1 MVLFITT
8 AQIMKNMK
16 KITKLQK
23 GDKVAVLSPSFAAP
37 GRFPHVFE
45 LGLERIRSIFGLEP
59 VEYPTTRKL
68 GASTEERARDLVAA
82 FEDPEIKAVIASI
95 GGDDQ
100 VTYIYKM
107 SPDVFVNNPKP
118 FLGYSDNSHF
128 CNFLFQQGIPSYYGA
143 CVMTQF
149 AMQKEMDAYTVGY
162 IRHALFDTGEYEILP
177 SPEYNEIGLDW
188 SDPALLATRR
198 VHEVN
203 TGWVWDSSVRGEGI
217 LWGGCLESI
226 DDMLR
231 NGTPIPS
238 LEEFKNIVLLLETSE
253 EIPSHDYVQR
263 VIRALGGRGI
273 LQKIQGV
280 LVGRP
285 KAWEFD
291 KPFTKEE
298 RNAYVKGQQE
308 AIIESVRSYNKQ
320 IPIVQNM
327 NFGHTDPQ
335 IPMPY
340 GGRVRIESGEQK
352 VFVSF

>member
-1 MVLFITT
+1 
-8 AQIMKNMK
+8 MKNIGKLK
-16 KITKLQK
+16 KLKK
-23 GDKVAVLSPSFAAP
+23 GDKIAILSPSFAAP

-45 LGLERIRSIFGLEP
+45 LGLERLRSLFELEP

-68 GASTEERARDLVAA
+68 GASAEERSRDLVAA

-107 SPDVFVNNPKP
+107 SPHSFRDNLKP
-118 FLGYSDNSHF
+118 FLGYSDNSHL
-128 CNFLFQQGIPSYYGA
+128 CNFLFQHNIPSYYGA

-149 AMQKEMDAYTVGY
+149 AMQKEMDKYTIDY
-162 IRHALFDTGEYEILP
+162 IRHALFDYGEYEIVP
-177 SPEYNEIGLDW
+177 SLEYNEMGLDW
-188 SDPALLATRR
+188 SDPSLLTTRR
-198 VHEVN
+198 IYEPN
-203 TGWVWDSSVRGEGI
+203 SGWVWDTPSDGEGI

-231 NGTPIPS
+231 NNVPIPN
-238 LEEFKNIVLLLETSE
+238 LDEFKNIVLLLETSE
-253 EIPSHDYVQR
+253 EVPSHGYVQR
-263 VIRALGGRGI
+263 VIRSLGERGI
-273 LQKIQGV
+273 LQRIQGV

-298 RNAYVKGQQE
+298 RTAYVKSQQE
-308 AIIESVRSYNKQ
+308 VILETVRLYNKN

-340 GGRVRIESGEQK
+340 GGRVRINSNNKK
-352 VFVSF
+352 VFVCF